1 MVYTHVKPM
10 IYDIVIILI
19 HRQMQNSIK
28 DKSNV
33 IFKNKLLKLKNIE
46 IIWNKFF
53 APSQK

>member
-19 HRQMQNSIK
+19 HRQMQNSIQ